1 MAKYFKVRPIKNK
14 GNILALEF
22 SKNIPMTLMFMRFQ
36 EYSEGIKGVR
46 DKSPMPEGDILYKY
60 FKKTKKVYY
69 KAGWAGFNL
78 RGDILLEYVNKMVG
92 MPMNK
97 LETKLWELIKDEWA
111 SYIDKWIDKQFFIIA
126 YHKGDKATRKHELL
140 HALYYLSNGYRDR
153 VDAILSNTKLKK
165 ARKYLKKLGYGLGGK
180 HGNYIFYDEIQ
191 AYVLTDKP
199 KIIREFGLSK
209 KVIRQLKEAKREY
222 Y

>member
-1 MAKYFKVRPIKNK
+1 MAKYFKVRPIKGK

-22 SKNIPMTLMFMRFQ
+22 SKEIPMGMMFMRFQ

-78 RGDILLEYVNKMVG
+78 RGDLFLEYVNSGKFALNILEQKLVYLIRDEFDWKG
-92 MPMNK
+92 LGNK
-97 LETKLWELIKDEWA
+97 
-111 SYIDKWIDKQFFIIA
+111 FFIIA
-126 YHKGDKATRKHELL
+126 YHKGDKATKKHELL
-140 HALYYLSNGYRDR
+140 HALYYLNPIYRAR
-153 VDAILSNTKLKK
+153 VDSILCVANLKK
-165 ARKYLKKLGYGLGGK
+165 ARKYLKKLGYGLGGT
-180 HGNYIFYDEIQ
+180 HGDYIFYDEIQ

-199 KIIREFGLSK
+199 KIVKAFGLSK
-209 KVIRQLKEAKREY
+209 KVIRKLQALKREY